1 MFLSRL
7 IWMGSA
13 AACALVVSSA
23 SAQPGAQP
31 ADEPATAQDESD
43 QPTASNDANEI
54 VVTALRRSQRLQS
67 VPASITAIG
76 GDTLASNHVSSAAEL
91 SANVP
96 NLQATSTLG
105 ENIPIF
111 SLRGVSMSDFSV
123 NQQSPV
129 ATYFDEVYKG
139 SFPFIPIGLYD
150 LERLEVLRGPQ
161 GTLYGKNTTGGAV
174 NFISRL
180 PQFENE
186 GYLSLGYGNYNR
198 MDANGALNVALGD
211 TTAAR
216 LAFTFAR
223 RDGWFKNR
231 VPGEPDLNQVR
242 NYAIRGTIRTK
253 PTPDLEL
260 VLRLSTSLDNPFNYG
275 IYGRP
280 LADGIGAGVYELFGM
295 ESYFRTGLTRR
306 EIETSYARR
315 RRHRTNSA
323 ALTANWDLANDIRL
337 TSITSYDRG
346 KLHNPEDTEGSP
358 RQVNDNDIR
367 AKGHQ
372 FAQDL
377 RIASSFSAGLNF
389 ILGAY
394 YHVEKLDTSTEYRF
408 FTDIDVDGDGNI
420 DADDCAVDFFTACV
434 HRNQFAQKKSSKALY
449 ADLTYELGELV
460 TLRGGLRYTWD
471 RGRLS
476 DFKAQAIGIDGVPV
490 ANTIPG
496 DPGNFDATTAL
507 RFSKGSVTGKVGVD
521 LKLSPDHLLYA
532 SYSRGYRGSSFN
544 SQAFFAPDELTIA
557 KPETVDAFEI
567 GAKTQFLDRRLT
579 LNGAVFL
586 YNYKNQ
592 QALSLIG
599 VLQPLVNI
607 PKSQIYGAELELVVR
622 PLDVLTLRGGAGY
635 LHTEIRRGN
644 ISGADLA
651 GNRLPNAPTWSLNAA
666 ADLTILKKGA
676 DELSLGINAS
686 YNTKQYFDLFN
697 TQRIAQPGYALVNA
711 QASYSFGD
719 GKYKAQIWG
728 KNLFNRT
735 YATSGLDISALGYDY
750 FHLAESRTYG
760 VTVEAKF

>member
-1 MFLSRL
+1 MDLVERYLKAVAAQLPKETREDIVAELRDDIMGRIEDLEARL
-7 IWMGSA
+7 GQAPSDDEVEALLRDVGHPLTVAARYRSGPQALMGPELYPWWLFGVKVGLA
-13 AACALVVSSA
+13 VMVCVTLVGLAVRVLVGDVYLG
-23 SAQPGAQP
+23 Q
-31 ADEPATAQDESD
+31 
-43 QPTASNDANEI
+43 
-54 VVTALRRSQRLQS
+54 
-67 VPASITAIG
+67 AIG
-76 GDTLASNHVSSAAEL
+76 QGFASLFSGAVSIIGIL
-91 SANVP
+91 
-96 NLQATSTLG
+96 T
-105 ENIPIF
+105 
-111 SLRGVSMSDFSV
+111 
-123 NQQSPV
+123 V
-129 ATYFDEVYKG
+129 AG
-139 SFPFIPIGLYD
+139 FI
-150 LERLEVLRGPQ
+150 LERQEKKPD
-161 GTLYGKNTTGGAV
+161 
-174 NFISRL
+174 FIAKWRVKDL
-180 PQFENE
+180 GLFE
-186 GYLSLGYGNYNR
+186 LG
-198 MDANGALNVALGD
+198 
-211 TTAAR
+211 
-216 LAFTFAR
+216 
-223 RDGWFKNR
+223 
-231 VPGEPDLNQVR
+231 
-242 NYAIRGTIRTK
+242 
-253 PTPDLEL
+253 
-260 VLRLSTSLDNPFNYG
+260 
-275 IYGRP
+275 
-280 LADGIGAGVYELFGM
+280 
-295 ESYFRTGLTRR
+295 
-306 EIETSYARR
+306 
-315 RRHRTNSA
+315 
-323 ALTANWDLANDIRL
+323 
-337 TSITSYDRG
+337 
-346 KLHNPEDTEGSP
+346 
-358 RQVNDNDIR
+358 
-367 AKGHQ
+367 
-372 FAQDL
+372 
-377 RIASSFSAGLNF
+377 
-389 ILGAY
+389 
-394 YHVEKLDTSTEYRF
+394 
-408 FTDIDVDGDGNI
+408 GNI
-420 DADDCAVDFFTACV
+420 DADDCAVDFSTACV
-434 HRNQFAQKKSSKALY
+434 FRNQFAQKKSSKALY